1 MSFSVIQALLA
12 FLLVLVAIPA
22 ALAVVRRSRHLGAG
36 RASVIRLTGGLALG
50 PRERI
55 AVVEVGGRWL
65 VVGVTG
71 QSINLLATFD
81 EPPGALPGTAEA
93 PAGPTS
99 APIGPASGPATS
111 ADGRASAPA
120 RADGSG
126 LMPVARAFARVLA
139 QARERQGR

>member
-93 PAGPTS
+93 PAGP
-99 APIGPASGPATS
+99 
-111 ADGRASAPA
+111 PA
-120 RADGSG
+120 RADDSG
-126 LMPVARAFARVLA
+126 RMPVARAFARVLA